1 MFPGRIENNELYI
14 FIIIIINRKQ
24 STVLLLE
31 ITLDF
36 LAATGSSERQ

>member
-14 FIIIIINRKQ
+14 VIIIIINRKQ